1 MCCDISFTF
10 DWLIIILYKLYWK
23 FSFKTLIKINYNL
36 YFFLNLLSNQN
47 QNHKCYNNTKHKL
60 SNRYY

>member
-23 FSFKTLIKINYNL
+23 FSFKTLIKKNYNL
-36 YFFLNLLSNQN
+36 YIFFKIYFQIKIKIINAIIIP
-47 QNHKCYNNTKHKL
+47 NT
-60 SNRYY
+60 S

>member
-1 MCCDISFTF
+1 MYCCDISFTF

-47 QNHKCYNNTKHKL
+47 QNH
-60 SNRYY
+60 